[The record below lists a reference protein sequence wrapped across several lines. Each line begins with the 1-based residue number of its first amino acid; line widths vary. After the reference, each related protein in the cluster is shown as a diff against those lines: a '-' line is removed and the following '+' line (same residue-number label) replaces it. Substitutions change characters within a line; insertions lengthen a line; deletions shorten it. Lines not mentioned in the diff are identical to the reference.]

1 MISASLTFPVVSYPW
16 CLPASQSD
24 TAHWPAASSRLR
36 PRNDSFRRLAPAAG
50 AATARTPSGFAWVFW
65 RTGREAACSLDC
77 SPHLDNHRQ
86 PIRTKIN
93 EHVDTCFTNQL
104 KLSRVHSSS
113 DMLKEDRTTA
123 FRSFIRLVCP
133 KWLTVI
139 HTLMAAMQ
147 RQQVSTM
154 TSPNI
159 SPESDCTF
167 KLFRDQLVVFFIK
180 SEARRCDDVTALC
193 RIWFAVW
200 KSCECC
206 KTEEE
211 RITHLFHGC
220 SYFYILERQTDFYSK
235 SLKLVTLKS
244 VTLLKKSIFFFC
256 HFLLLLFCS
265 VCVYW
270 AGLTDCLYIYI
281 LTAAF

>member
-1 MISASLTFPVVSYPW
+1 MQEQPGNTPSVSNIVAWSNVIMFNTIWTVFPANFYFESLTRRCMFTFYFGGH
-16 CLPASQSD
+16 LSD
-24 TAHWPAASSRLR
+24 A
-36 PRNDSFRRLAPAAG
+36 FQK
-50 AATARTPSGFAWVFW
+50 W
-65 RTGREAACSLDC
+65 R
-77 SPHLDNHRQ
+77 
-86 PIRTKIN
+86 
-93 EHVDTCFTNQL
+93 
-104 KLSRVHSSS
+104 
-113 DMLKEDRTTA
+113 
-123 FRSFIRLVCP
+123 
-133 KWLTVI
+133 TVI